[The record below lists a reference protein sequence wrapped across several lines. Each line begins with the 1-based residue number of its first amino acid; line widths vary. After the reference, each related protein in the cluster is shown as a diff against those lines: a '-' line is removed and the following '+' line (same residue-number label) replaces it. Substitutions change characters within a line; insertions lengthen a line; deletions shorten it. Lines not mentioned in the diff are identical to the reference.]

1 MENHGSRS
9 GGSPARGK
17 MPVRLSTSQRR
28 LRPKRDDMSRTST
41 QHPPFTGRGQGNH
54 GREHAARTR
63 RLFIGCDASAR
74 PQLSGLGGA
83 RDGDPRSCCPGR
95 RRGRPAFREG
105 LTARALTCHRGSR
118 WPRWLRGRAG
128 DRSEALRLLTQCV
141 STFTPAPRPPF
152 LGDDVTPPPVT
163 RAAFVHRVCS
173 ALHKDPGLMM

>member
-41 QHPPFTGRGQGNH
+41 QHPLFMGRGQGNH

-105 LTARALTCHRGSR
+105 LTDRARTHMPQALPFREQSCCPGGADGPAGSGAE
-118 WPRWLRGRAG
+118 LGT
-128 DRSEALRLLTQCV
+128 EA
-141 STFTPAPRPPF
+141 RPF
-152 LGDDVTPPPVT
+152 D
-163 RAAFVHRVCS
+163 S
-173 ALHKDPGLMM
+173 

>member
-1 MENHGSRS
+1 MLVFTMENHGSRS

-105 LTARALTCHRGSR
+105 LTDRALTRHRPFHSESSPAAPGEQMAPLAQGQS
-118 WPRWLRGRAG
+118 WGQKRGP
-128 DRSEALRLLTQCV
+128 
-141 STFTPAPRPPF
+141 STPDPMRFHLHPCS
-152 LGDDVTPPPVT
+152 PPPLS
-163 RAAFVHRVCS
+163 R
-173 ALHKDPGLMM
+173 